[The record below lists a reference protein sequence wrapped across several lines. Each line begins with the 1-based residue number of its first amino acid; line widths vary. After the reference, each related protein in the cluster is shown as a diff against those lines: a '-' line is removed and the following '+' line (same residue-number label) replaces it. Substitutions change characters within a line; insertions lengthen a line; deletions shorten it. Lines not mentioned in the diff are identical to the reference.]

1 MNESTKRVIR
11 RIIGIIAI
19 AVVPGS
25 FVAVIGYFIW
35 NLLSGYFKRSSK
47 STT

>member
-1 MNESTKRVIR
+1 MNEKHKRHIK
-11 RIIGIIAI
+11 RIAGIIAV

-35 NLLSGYFKRSSK
+35 NLIRGYFKRSSK
-47 STT
+47 PAT